1 MGAKENHHIR
11 WYEAPGSEH
20 QGEAVSESQGWT
32 PPGSPKDGEGHD
44 ANQPTAPQTPP
55 AQPAPPTP
63 PQGWGAAPP
72 PQQPGWGHQ
81 PGWGQQQGWGQ
92 PGWGQQPGWGAPGGW
107 QPQPQAPKPGV
118 IPLRPLG
125 VGEILDGAVSTARAH
140 WRTVLAIALPIAIVI
155 QLLSSIALH
164 TWLSDSSGFSALENN
179 PNPTDEELRDAF
191 GDLLGFG
198 SVTGIATLLGNVL
211 ATAMLTIV
219 VSRAVLG
226 RGVTVGEA
234 WHDSRGRLLRL
245 LGLVLLVP
253 LISVVALLVPVLLL
267 GLGGSPLLAALGF
280 IGGVVLAVW
289 LWTQFSLAAP
299 ALMLERQGSL
309 AAMRRSWKLV
319 TGSWW
324 RVFGIQLLILVL
336 LTIVSGIIEFPTTL
350 VAEVVAGGGSG
361 FLEGGLTEMSW
372 SYLAISGVG
381 AVIASGITLPISA
394 GVTALLYID
403 QRIRREALDIELAS
417 AAGLGDTPAPGN

>member
-1 MGAKENHHIR
+1 M
-11 WYEAPGSEH
+11 
-20 QGEAVSESQGWT
+20 SESQGWT

-44 ANQPTAPQTPP
+44 ANQPAAPQTPP

-81 PGWGQQQGWGQ
+81 PGWGQQQ
-92 PGWGQQPGWGAPGGW
+92 GWGQQPGWGAPGGW

-155 QLLSSIALH
+155 QLLSSMALH

-179 PNPTDEELRDAF
+179 PNPTEEELRDAF

-198 SVTGIATLLGNVL
+198 SVTGVATLLGNVL

-234 WHDSRGRLLRL
+234 WRDSRGRLLRL

-253 LISVVALLVPVLLL
+253 LIAVLAVLVPALLF
-267 GLGGSPLLAALGF
+267 GLGGSEFAALGAF
-280 IGGVVLAVW
+280 GGVILAVW

-299 ALMLERQGSL
+299 ALMLERQGSF

-361 FLEGGLTEMSW
+361 FLEGSLTEMSW
-372 SYLAISGVG
+372 SYLAITGVG

>member
-1 MGAKENHHIR
+1 M
-11 WYEAPGSEH
+11 
-20 QGEAVSESQGWT
+20 SESQGWT

-72 PQQPGWGHQ
+72 PQQPGWGHP
-81 PGWGQQQGWGQ
+81 PGWGQQQ
-92 PGWGQQPGWGAPGGW
+92 GWGQQPGWGAPGGW